1 MVPRPRDDPS
11 STEDQK
17 HGVAKCPSLAQT
29 HMQGPLSVA
38 VNGSGKS
45 LTRDELELV
54 KKDLEQIKRDY
65 NLKEPTR
72 SFMERPD
79 VKWRFGGPPDYSLT
93 NYLFLKQRTRSHAE
107 GSLELIVENLV
118 KTWEMERSHKV
129 DCSQHESVDTKL
141 FKISAN
147 GGKVYDNVEANQV
160 GNYNVLLDNAPK
172 ELYDAKGKSWEES
185 HDAFHNAFA
194 AFPWE
199 VLECYSGP
207 PTIAFTWRHWGTF
220 TGTYEGNQGEGQL
233 VEMFGFGLAT
243 VNDKLQLTDVKIY
256 YDSREFLEVMR
267 GQRTPDAA
275 NKTWQARK
283 CPHFEEMLTSVKI
296 NAQNDAF
303 EAGETG
309 SDNIIKKSS
318 PIGILIAAT
327 IVPFAILLG
336 FLMRYNRESNLYL

>member
-1 MVPRPRDDPS
+1 MVPRPRDDLS
-11 STEDQK
+11 STSDQK
-17 HGVAKCPSLAQT
+17 HGVARCPSLAQT
-29 HMQGPLSVA
+29 HMQGPLNVA

-54 KKDLEQIKRDY
+54 KKDLEQIKLNY

-72 SFMERPD
+72 SFMDRPD
-79 VKWRFGGPPDYSLT
+79 TKWRFGGPPDYSLT
-93 NYLFLKQRTRSHAE
+93 NYMFLKQRTRNHSE

-129 DCSQHESVDTKL
+129 DCSQHESVDTKS

-147 GGKVYDNVEANQV
+147 GGKVYDNVEANRV

-207 PTIAFTWRHWGTF
+207 PTVAFTWRHWGTY
-220 TGTYEGNQGEGQL
+220 TGTYEGHQGQGQL

-275 NKTWQARK
+275 NKTWRAGK
-283 CPHFEEMLTSVKI
+283 CPQLEEMRSAANENEGRASFDAKKNETNGIIYKF
-296 NAQNDAF
+296 NAH
-303 EAGETG
+303 
-309 SDNIIKKSS
+309 S
-318 PIGILIAAT
+318 ILIAASF
-327 IVPFAILLG
+327 VPLAIAMG
-336 FLMRYNRESNLYL
+336 FLMRKH